1 MLAQGLTLCVWM
13 LMSKWMVS
21 NYDTMGYTAIMTD
34 TDRERISGESDEPA
48 SKRYESTSRIR
59 NRIEELQTDAEVLKE
74 HHPQL
79 YNELRAVVCEE
90 E

>member
-1 MLAQGLTLCVWM
+1 
-13 LMSKWMVS
+13 MVPES
-21 NYDTMGYTAIMTD
+21 SPMGYTAIMTD
-34 TDRERISGESDEPA
+34 KDRERISGKSDDPD

-79 YNELRAVVCEE
+79 YDELRAVVCEE